1 LANMVKRG
9 REALESNM
17 DIIEDALLESNILH
31 VDETSLRIN
40 GKLAWVH
47 VACTS
52 RYTYLAPHASRGKKA
67 TDDIGILPRY
77 EGTMMHDA
85 FGTYPKYT
93 HATHALCHAH
103 HLRELKGFIEQGHTW
118 AMRMTTFLL
127 AAKQAV
133 EAHHGAL
140 SEEEARRWERVY
152 DRILE
157 RAQHRLEAKTPLPKK
172 ALAFVRRLQKRK
184 EEALR
189 FLREVHVPFDNN
201 QAERDLRMVK
211 VKENISG
218 TFREETFAQ
227 SFCIA
232 RSIVS
237 TLTKHEKN
245 VWDSLCLLL

>member
-1 LANMVKRG
+1 
-9 REALESNM
+9 
-17 DIIEDALLESNILH
+17 
-31 VDETSLRIN
+31 
-40 GKLAWVH
+40 
-47 VACTS
+47 
-52 RYTYLAPHASRGKKA
+52 
-67 TDDIGILPRY
+67 
-77 EGTMMHDA
+77 MMHDG

-93 HATHALCHAH
+93 RATHALCHAH

-118 AMRMTTFLL
+118 ASRMTTFLL

-140 SEEEARRWERVY
+140 SEEEAKRWERVY

-157 RAQHRLEAKTPLPKK
+157 RAQHRLETMTPLPKK
-172 ALAFVRRLQKRK
+172 ALAFIRRLQKRK

-227 SFCIA
+227 SFCIT

-237 TLTKHEKN
+237 TLAKHEKKR
-245 VWDSLCLLL
+245 VGLFVSSVDRRHARLSSFYHLGHFLSRGCPICVALLYILLSG

>member
-1 LANMVKRG
+1 
-9 REALESNM
+9 
-17 DIIEDALLESNILH
+17 
-31 VDETSLRIN
+31 
-40 GKLAWVH
+40 
-47 VACTS
+47 
-52 RYTYLAPHASRGKKA
+52 
-67 TDDIGILPRY
+67 
-77 EGTMMHDA
+77 
-85 FGTYPKYT
+85 
-93 HATHALCHAH
+93 
-103 HLRELKGFIEQGHTW
+103 
-118 AMRMTTFLL
+118 
-127 AAKQAV
+127 
-133 EAHHGAL
+133 
-140 SEEEARRWERVY
+140 ARRWERVY

-227 SFCIA
+227 SFCII

-245 VWDSLCLLL
+245 VWDSLCLLLTGETLDRVLSTT